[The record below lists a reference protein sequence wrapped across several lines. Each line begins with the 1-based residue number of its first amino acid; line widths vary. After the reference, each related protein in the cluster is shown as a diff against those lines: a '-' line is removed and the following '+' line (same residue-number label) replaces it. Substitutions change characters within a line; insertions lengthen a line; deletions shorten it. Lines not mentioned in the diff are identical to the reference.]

1 MADTTV
7 QETDRRTGPITVNT
21 NIESD
26 RTVITVNGT
35 KDMAIVVSSKSGER
49 IYLPPE
55 ESDDD
60 EGDGP
65 YQSAYRSD
73 NPYDGM
79 RDDGPY
85 ASTRQTDST
94 VGMNETASGFRIVH
108 TEPVT
113 DMRVL
118 R

>member
-1 MADTTV
+1 MADAAAPK
-7 QETDRRTGPITVNT
+7 TDSERNPVTVNT
-21 NIESD
+21 NIEAD

-35 KDMAIVVSSKSGER
+35 KDMAVVVSSDSGER

-55 ESDDD
+55 ETDDD
-60 EGDGP
+60 DGEGP
-65 YQSAYRSD
+65 YQPAEGAD

-85 ASTRQTDST
+85 ASNRQSDAA

-108 TEPVT
+108 TEAVT